1 MEIIKRGAE
10 AEIYLADWRGR
21 EVIVKRRIKKGYR
34 IKELDERIRE
44 QRTKREALLMMTAR
58 KAGVSVP
65 IIYDV
70 RIKDK
75 RIKEV
80 SREIKEKYGGLDW
93 IYKMDIKDAKK
104 ELKKLK
110 GVGDKTADVIIS
122 SIYGSKNAFVVDTHM
137 RRIAI
142 RLGIVDEKAT
152 YEEIQNALIKL
163 FPWDSIKNEERTL
176 SLFWLM
182 AKHICNAKKPKCN
195 ECIFKENCKWYK
207 KL

>member
-75 RIKEV
+75 EIVMQYLNGERIKDV
-80 SREIKEKYGGLDW
+80 IDSKSQQWQRKICREIGRSIANLHKNGIIHGDITTSNMIWVHEKLYFIDFGLGMRSTEIEDRGVDLHLLMEAFKAAHKNKNLFEWVLESYKENFDEAKEV
-93 IYKMDIKDAKK
+93 IKK
-104 ELKKLK
+104 
-110 GVGDKTADVIIS
+110 
-122 SIYGSKNAFVVDTHM
+122 
-137 RRIAI
+137 
-142 RLGIVDEKAT
+142 VDEIARRGRYMRKVT
-152 YEEIQNALIKL
+152 
-163 FPWDSIKNEERTL
+163 
-176 SLFWLM
+176 
-182 AKHICNAKKPKCN
+182 
-195 ECIFKENCKWYK
+195 
-207 KL
+207 